1 MANLTFFEIFFI
13 THLIM
18 DFIFQRQREALNKHI
33 QLKALIFHCSI
44 YTIGFIPVFWFL
56 DINFLWLIVILV
68 SHFIIDQ
75 NSIVLWI
82 LEKLKGIKEEKV
94 SESLW
99 TLFIIGIDQILHAS
113 VLILIVIFQ

>member
-13 THLIM
+13 VHLIM
-18 DFIFQRQREALNKHI
+18 DFIFQRHRKAPNKYME
-33 QLKALIFHCSI
+33 LRDLIVHCSI

-56 DINFLWLIVILV
+56 NVNLLWLVVIFA

-75 NSIVLWI
+75 NSIILWI
-82 LEKLKGIKEEKV
+82 LEKFKGIKKEKT

-99 TLFIIGIDQILHAS
+99 ILLLIGVDQMLHAS
-113 VLILIVIFQ
+113 VLVLIIIFQ